1 MEVDANTTLFR
12 RSDPADTMYF
22 VETGRLNVILE
33 GESGET
39 TRLRNIRSGTVV
51 GEISM
56 YLRAQR
62 TAHVVTEQ
70 KCVLYRLTLDAL
82 GKMEKQDPET
92 ASALHEWV
100 ARLLAERMADNTRA
114 IRALLD

>member
-1 MEVDANTTLFR
+1 
-12 RSDPADTMYF
+12 
-22 VETGRLNVILE
+22 
-33 GESGET
+33 
-39 TRLRNIRSGTVV
+39 V

-56 YLRAQR
+56 YLRSPR

-70 KCVLYRLTLDAL
+70 PCVLYQLTLEAL
-82 GKMEKQDPET
+82 GKMEAQDPET

-114 IRALLD
+114 MRALLD